1 MISVVLPIHN
11 ERDNLAPLLAEITTA
26 LEARSH
32 EIVAVDD
39 ASTDGSLETLLGLR
53 RKYPTLRVIALAY
66 RSGQSGALMA
76 GCDVASGDVVATVDA
91 DGQNDPAEIPHLL
104 EQLSSDPQ
112 WSAAVGFRVRR
123 ADSRWK
129 RIQSR
134 IANAVRNWITN
145 DTVRDTGCGLKA
157 FRKAALLRLPRFD
170 GMHRFLPTLI
180 RLEGGQVIEVPVTHR
195 PRRHG
200 SSKYGMWD
208 RGLRGLSDA
217 LVIRWFRRR
226 ALRYDVRSDVE

>member
-1 MISVVLPIHN
+1 
-11 ERDNLAPLLAEITTA
+11 
-26 LEARSH
+26 
-32 EIVAVDD
+32 
-39 ASTDGSLETLLGLR
+39 
-53 RKYPTLRVIALAY
+53 
-66 RSGQSGALMA
+66 MA
-76 GCDVASGDVVATVDA
+76 GCDAARGDVIATVDA
-91 DGQNDPAEIPHLL
+91 DGQNDPAELPQLL
-104 EQLSSDPQ
+104 DLLSSESQ

-145 DTVRDTGCGLKA
+145 DAVRDTGCGLKA
-157 FRKAALLRLPRFD
+157 FRRAALLRLPRFD

-180 RLEGGQVIEVPVTHR
+180 RLEGGQVIEVPVSHR

-200 SSKYGMWD
+200 STKYGMWD

-217 LVIRWFRRR
+217 LVIRWLRRR
-226 ALRYDVRSDVE
+226 ALRYAVRQDVE